1 MLDKHY
7 GERYLSPEIFE
18 TSFIA
23 ERLDVVD
30 TPLAWINSKDDS
42 SKIHLLNYPFLFHSS
57 ILVSY
62 FRAINHA
69 TMAKAFQE
77 SMSNTTVALRLTYT
91 SFDTGDRGRLRLG
104 DRLSKLTDNYLV
116 LEIRRQDVLT
126 DALNQLWRRRKR
138 ELVRPL
144 KVRLGEDEGEEG
156 IDHGGVQQEFFR
168 VAIAEALDPKYGA
181 FTTDPVTRMSWFQPG
196 SLEPLYKFEL
206 LGILTS
212 LAIYNGLTLPFT
224 FPIAL
229 YMKLL
234 DHQPDHME
242 DISDGWPELSKG
254 LRALGEWADGD
265 VQDVFCRSYVFS
277 MDVFGTTEDVHMSH
291 SASSASRPSTPEI
304 PMVTNANRTQY
315 ISDYIRHLTHESIHA
330 QYEAFAKGF
339 KTVIEPKSLSLFTPN
354 ALQALVQGMPHINT
368 YSLEAVTRYEG
379 GYNRRHRVIQDF
391 WNIVH
396 SWSSA
401 PSFKR
406 KEAGQIKVRQL
417 LEFVTASDRLPVGGE
432 LRMLFVVQKNGVGD
446 ERLPTSLT
454 CFGRLLLP
462 EYTGRRIME
471 EMLSKAVENGKGFGQ
486 P

>member
-1 MLDKHY
+1 M
-7 GERYLSPEIFE
+7 
-18 TSFIA
+18 T
-23 ERLDVVD
+23 
-30 TPLAWINSKDDS
+30 
-42 SKIHLLNYPFLFHSS
+42 
-57 ILVSY
+57 
-62 FRAINHA
+62 
-69 TMAKAFQE
+69 KAFQE
-77 SMSNTTVALRLTYT
+77 SMSNSTVALRLTFT
-91 SFDTGDRGRLRLG
+91 ASDTGDRGRLRLG
-104 DRLSKLTDNYLV
+104 ERLSRLTDSYLV

-126 DALNQLWRRRKR
+126 DALNQLWRRQKR

-144 KVRLGEDEGEEG
+144 KVRLGEEEGEIG

-229 YMKLL
+229 YMKIL
-234 DHQPDHME
+234 DHQPDHLE

-265 VQDVFCRSYVFS
+265 VQDIFCRTYVFS
-277 MDVFGTTEDVHMSH
+277 VDVFGTTKDFNMSH
-291 SASSASRPSTPEI
+291 SASSASASRPSTPEV
-304 PMVTNANRTQY
+304 PMVTNANRRQY
-315 ISDYIRHLTHESIHA
+315 ISDYIRYLTHESIDA
-330 QYEAFAKGF
+330 QYEAFSKGF
-339 KTVIEPKSLSLFTPN
+339 KTVIDPKSLSLFTPN

-368 YSLEAVTRYEG
+368 HDLEAVTRYEG
-379 GYNRRHRVIQDF
+379 GFDRRHQVIRDF
-391 WNIVH
+391 WSIVH
-396 SWSSA
+396 AWSSA
-401 PSFKR
+401 PPGIGK
-406 KEAGQIKVRQL
+406 GDGPTKVRQL

-432 LRMLFVVQKNGVGD
+432 SRVTFVVQKNGVGD

-462 EYTGRRIME
+462 EYSGRKIME
-471 EMLSKAVENGKGFGQ
+471 EMLSKAVENAKGFGQ